1 MSISLFVILYL
12 VGVVVS
18 FALSFIVDRML
29 EENPILRVS
38 IKFIF
43 YRSLLSWL
51 TVATTIIILIN
62 EKRGR

>member
-18 FALSFIVDRML
+18 FVLSFIVDRML